1 MSRPL
6 RNLVGLALIALFVA
20 GGSLAY
26 WLAAEDHPVRPD
38 FSLPDLQGNPHA
50 IGDYDGQVV
59 VLNFW
64 ASWCKPCREEV
75 PMLIDAQN
83 EWGDEGLQV
92 IGLAVDPPEAAR
104 DFAADYNIN
113 YPVLADPTE
122 GARIQDRYTAE
133 GTPAGVLPYTA
144 IIDRDG
150 HIVARIAGALN
161 HAKLADI
168 VQPLLE
174 NEASATKE

>member
-1 MSRPL
+1 MSRRL
-6 RNLVGLALIALFVA
+6 RNVLGLALIALVIVA
-20 GGSLAY
+20 
-26 WLAAEDHPVRPD
+26 AALVYRQAADDTPMRAP
-38 FSLPDLQGNPHA
+38 FTLTDLNGTPHA

-75 PMLIDAQN
+75 PMLIAAQKQ
-83 EWGDEGLQV
+83 WGEHGLQILGV
-92 IGLAVDPPEAAR
+92 AVDTPEAAR
-104 DFAADYNIN
+104 AFARDYAIN
-113 YPVLADPTE
+113 YPVLADAIE
-122 GARIQDRYTAE
+122 GARIQDRYTAK

-150 HIVARIAGALN
+150 RVVERIAGALT
-161 HAKLADI
+161 HRQLAAI

-174 NEASATKE
+174 NAASATKD